1 MKFNKSLRV
10 YGDLNYREKKCPRES
25 AEQIT
30 FFNWLR
36 REHPDVAGVAAH
48 QRNEGIRTHSQTA
61 KQRAEGM
68 KKGASDII
76 IPASPAFVCELKRAD
91 HTLSTW
97 QDGQQEYLLSAAAL
111 GAFSCV
117 ALGHLAAID
126 AFEEWR
132 ALLVTNK
139 SYRALQ

>member
-1 MKFNKSLRV
+1 MKFKKSIRV
-10 YGDLNYREKKCPRES
+10 FGDLSYREKNCPRES

-36 REHPDVAGVAAH
+36 REHPDIAAVASH

-91 HTLSTW
+91 HTLSNW
-97 QDGQQEYLLSAAAL
+97 QDGQQDYLIAASAL
-111 GAFSCV
+111 GAFTCV
-117 ALGHLAAID
+117 ALGHRAAIE
-126 AFEEWR
+126 AFEKWR
-132 ALLVTNK
+132 TN
-139 SYRALQ
+139 LII